1 MTPEIDA
8 THGAEAQTTDGPVR
22 GHDDK
27 RTYCI
32 GCGKDMWEYTDA
44 AKEDGWCI
52 SCAPECY
59 VGGVHVA
66 AREDCA

>member
-1 MTPEIDA
+1 MT
-8 THGAEAQTTDGPVR
+8 TFCV
-22 GHDDK
+22 
-27 RTYCI
+27 
-32 GCGKDMWEYTDA
+32 GCGKDMWEYTEE

-66 AREDCA
+66 SRKADQ